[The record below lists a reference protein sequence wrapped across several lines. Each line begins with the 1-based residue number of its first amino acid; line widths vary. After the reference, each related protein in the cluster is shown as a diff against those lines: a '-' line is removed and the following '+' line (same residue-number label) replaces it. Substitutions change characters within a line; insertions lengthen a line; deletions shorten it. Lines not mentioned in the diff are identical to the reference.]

1 MRAPGSPRRRVWPPE
16 AAAGTEA
23 ERGSL
28 TLMLAVLFVSL
39 LALAGLVIDGGAQL
53 NDAENAAAVAQEA
66 ARAGAGMVNQGEAY
80 SSGTFI
86 VDHGQAQEAAQQY
99 LAAAGDSGTVS
110 FPAGRNLIQV
120 TVTVTEPTRV
130 LSLIG
135 IDSLSAT
142 ETATAELVTGVTGPG
157 R

>member
-1 MRAPGSPRRRVWPPE
+1 MRAPGSPRARAWPP
-16 AAAGTEA
+16 GTAERAEA
-23 ERGSL
+23 EGGSL

-66 ARAGAGMVNQGEAY
+66 ARAGAGMVSQADAY
-80 SSGTFI
+80 ASGTFV
-86 VDHGQAQEAAQQY
+86 VDRAQAQEAAQQY
-99 LAAAGDSGTVS
+99 LATAGDPGTVS
-110 FPAGRNLIQV
+110 FPAGRSLIQV

-135 IDSLSAT
+135 IDSLTAT
-142 ETATAELVTGVTGPG
+142 ETATAQLVTGVTGAG